1 MKNNKFLLKNIF
13 FSMSLAAIS
22 ANVSA
27 AGIAFVTD
35 VKGDA
40 QIGLVKA
47 TLMGELE
54 KGARISCV
62 KDCQVGVMYVV
73 SGKEFI
79 IRGPGDFIIG
89 DADVTAKV
97 GNAPTTRQ
105 TAWKVSSQT
114 VTAVAKTA
122 SASIRMRSIDVK
134 AISAPPLPDR
144 LIYPIDKTKVLS
156 LQPDFRWQALNAKGP
171 YEFELVASSA
181 APADAAV
188 NRTPKVIY
196 KSKQTNLAVKL
207 PANIKLQPDTTYA
220 WQVNFGDANIAKSQ
234 FQTLPTHLLETTQ
247 RRKPDGTAGFSDWL
261 LYALTLQEMGAKQD
275 AQEVWGKLAKDR
287 PDLPELSV
295 MARPATD

>member
-1 MKNNKFLLKNIF
+1 MIQHKFLIKNLIAGVATTAF
-13 FSMSLAAIS
+13 AAT
-22 ANVSA
+22 ASA

-40 QIGLVKA
+40 QVGLLKA
-47 TLMGELE
+47 ALMGELE

-62 KDCQVGVMYVV
+62 KDCQVGVMYIV
-73 SGKEFI
+73 SGKEFV
-79 IRGPGDFIIG
+79 IRGPGDFLVG

-114 VTAVAKTA
+114 VTTAAQNA
-122 SASIRMRSIDVK
+122 SASIRMRSINATTNATTN
-134 AISAPPLPDR
+134 AITAPLLPDR
-144 LIYPIDKTKVLS
+144 LLYPIDKTKVLS

-171 YEFELVASSA
+171 YEFELVTVASPSA
-181 APADAAV
+181 
-188 NRTPKVIY
+188 PKSIY
-196 KSKQTNLAVKL
+196 KTKQRNVVVKL
-207 PANIKLQPDTTYA
+207 PANVKLQPDTAYA

-234 FQTLPTHLLETTQ
+234 FQTLPAHLQETTQ
-247 RRKPDGTAGFSDWL
+247 RRKPDNNAGFSDWL
-261 LYALTLQEMGAKQD
+261 LYALTLQELGAKQD